1 MKDKYIDLIEQTF
14 DFPQDEFTVE
24 DNELNFH
31 DIPLMEL
38 IKQYGTPLKITY
50 LPKISQQINRAK
62 RMFNVAMAKVDYKGT
77 YNYCYC
83 TKSSH
88 FSFVLEEAMKNDI
101 HLETSSAYDIHIIN
115 ALYDSGVID
124 KDRYIICNGFKRPQY
139 VENIAQLINDGF
151 ENTIPVIDNKE
162 EIDLYDDAITKKCK
176 IGIRIASEEEPKFE
190 FYTSRLG
197 IRYNDI
203 INFYKTKIQKNKKF
217 KLKMLHFFINTGIKD
232 TAYYW
237 NELSKC
243 LNIYCELKAICPDL
257 DSLNI
262 GGGFPIKN
270 SLDFSYDYEYLTEE
284 IIAQIKNICT
294 RNGID
299 EPHIFTEFGS
309 FTVGESGAT
318 LYSIVNQKQQND
330 RENWYMID
338 SSFITTLPDTWGINQ
353 RYIMLAVIGGS
364 AIGMT
369 SLVFYVLVYMA
380 ANLAVFGII
389 STIEQHSGG
398 KVGLADYNGLYRTNP
413 KLALMMTL
421 ALFSLAGIPPFAGFF
436 SKFFIF
442 AAAFKEGFHLLVFIA
457 LLNTVISLYYYLL
470 VVKAMFITPG
480 EHPVPTFRSDRG
492 TRLSLALCTAGV
504 LLLGIAS
511 VVYDSIGAFAFGM

>member
-162 EIDLYDDAITKKCK
+162 EIDLYDDAITKNAKSVS
-176 IGIRIASEEEPKFE
+176 GSPARRSPNSSSTPRAWGSATT
-190 FYTSRLG
+190 TSSTSTKPRS
-197 IRYNDI
+197 R
-203 INFYKTKIQKNKKF
+203 KTRSSS
-217 KLKMLHFFINTGIKD
+217 
-232 TAYYW
+232 
-237 NELSKC
+237 SKC
-243 LNIYCELKAICPDL
+243 
-257 DSLNI
+257 
-262 GGGFPIKN
+262 
-270 SLDFSYDYEYLTEE
+270 
-284 IIAQIKNICT
+284 CT
-294 RNGID
+294 SSSIPVSRTRPTTGTNCRN
-299 EPHIFTEFGS
+299 
-309 FTVGESGAT
+309 A
-318 LYSIVNQKQQND
+318 
-330 RENWYMID
+330 
-338 SSFITTLPDTWGINQ
+338 
-353 RYIMLAVIGGS
+353 
-364 AIGMT
+364 
-369 SLVFYVLVYMA
+369 
-380 ANLAVFGII
+380 
-389 STIEQHSGG
+389 
-398 KVGLADYNGLYRTNP
+398 
-413 KLALMMTL
+413 
-421 ALFSLAGIPPFAGFF
+421 
-436 SKFFIF
+436 
-442 AAAFKEGFHLLVFIA
+442 
-457 LLNTVISLYYYLL
+457 
-470 VVKAMFITPG
+470 
-480 EHPVPTFRSDRG
+480 
-492 TRLSLALCTAGV
+492 
-504 LLLGIAS
+504 
-511 VVYDSIGAFAFGM
+511 